1 MSILADKNTKIL
13 VQGIT
18 GVQASFHVKRAM
30 AGGTRVVAGVSP
42 YKGGTVYNGVPVF
55 ATVKE
60 AVAATGATAS
70 MMFVPARFLKSAARE
85 AIEAELDLAVTIAE
99 GVPIRDMLEIKA
111 MLKGSKTVLIGPNT
125 PGVIVPDEAS
135 LGFFPEIIHHA
146 GDIGIVSRS
155 STLTYEAT
163 LEVCRAGHGQST
175 VVGLGDDMIVG
186 TDFVEILK
194 RFHQD
199 DATKAIVM
207 LGNTGGMY
215 EELAAECYAGL
226 ANKKPVITYIAGVK
240 FTLDYKIGYAGDIIT
255 HGKITAEDKKAL
267 MRKSGM
273 IVVDSVNDIHTVL
286 RNLPLNQ
293 AEK

>member
-30 AGGTRVVAGVSP
+30 ASGTNVVAGVSP
-42 YKGGTVYNGVPVF
+42 NKGGTIYNGVPVF

-85 AIEAELDLAVTIAE
+85 AIEAELDLAVTITE

-111 MLKGSKTVLIGPNT
+111 MLKGSKTILIGPNT
-125 PGVIVPDEAS
+125 PGVIVPEQAS

-155 STLTYEAT
+155 STLTY
-163 LEVCRAGHGQST
+163 GHGQST

-199 DATKAIVM
+199 DATSAIVM

-215 EELAAECYAGL
+215 EELAAEYYAGL
-226 ANKKPVITYIAGVK
+226 VNKKPVITYIAGVK
-240 FTLDYKIGYAGDIIT
+240 FPLDYKIGYAGDIIT
-255 HGKITAEDKKAL
+255 HGKITAEDKKAI

-286 RNLPLNQ
+286 RNLPL
-293 AEK
+293 K